1 MEHSKTSRKLS
12 ETIKQAKKV
21 SQVGGDG
28 KSSKG
33 PSYSATTK
41 TEHFL
46 MKKRLYIK
54 KKKKK
59 KKKQK

>member
-46 MKKRLYIK
+46 MKKRL
-54 KKKKK
+54 
-59 KKKQK
+59 

>member
-21 SQVGGDG
+21 FQVGSDG
-28 KSSKG
+28 KSSMG

-46 MKKRLYIK
+46 MKKRL
-54 KKKKK
+54 
-59 KKKQK
+59 